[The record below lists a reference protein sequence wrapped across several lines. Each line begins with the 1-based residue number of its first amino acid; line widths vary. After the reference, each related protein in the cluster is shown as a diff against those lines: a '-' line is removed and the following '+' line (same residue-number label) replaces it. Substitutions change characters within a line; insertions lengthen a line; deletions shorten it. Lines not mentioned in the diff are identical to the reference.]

1 MQHFTFIATF
11 HTPNGSTWKAL
22 DLKAKIIGLKAN
34 ILKARNG
41 AHPRISKKTMSRI
54 ARCLGVALIVA
65 MADAS
70 SALSHGVSAMAH
82 AVKAGG
88 ISAIDSRAGL
98 GLQNG
103 SNLGLR
109 GGEGEGEAA
118 VIPQIGTKEQFDEF
132 VKEGLVVC
140 DFYATW
146 CGPCHKASAAHSLP
160 GRRGRAKARDERG
173 CCS

>member
-1 MQHFTFIATF
+1 MYQCTKNDALF
-11 HTPNGSTWKAL
+11 HKWMFEAVFLASGRQSGIKHCQTS
-22 DLKAKIIGLKAN
+22 
-34 ILKARNG
+34 
-41 AHPRISKKTMSRI
+41 KTMMLWVV

-70 SALSHGVSAMAH
+70 CALSHGVPAMAN

-98 GLQNG
+98 GLQTG

-160 GRRGRAKARDERG
+160 GRDGRAKARDDRG
-173 CCS
+173 C